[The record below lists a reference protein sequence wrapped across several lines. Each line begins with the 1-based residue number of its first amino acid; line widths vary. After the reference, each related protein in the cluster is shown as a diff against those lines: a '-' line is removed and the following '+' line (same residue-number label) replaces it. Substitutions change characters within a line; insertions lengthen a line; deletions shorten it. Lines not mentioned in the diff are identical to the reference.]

1 MCYTKA
7 MKKKYEDLVNIILKY
22 QIEYYKGQPLVSD
35 SEFDALYDE
44 LIEIENK
51 HPELISD
58 ISPSKRVGSDLNN
71 DFEVVNHTIPV
82 LSLDKAYT
90 DEAVLSWMHKSQV
103 KIDQELSFV
112 LEEKIDGVS
121 IVLYYID
128 GVFDKAVTRGNGQ
141 VGNDVSNNVKTIK
154 SVPLKLPVKIT
165 GAVRGEIFISK
176 TDFEALEDSEY
187 KNPRNLA
194 AGTIRRLQSSLV
206 STMPLD
212 IFVYEAFWQNKE
224 NKDHVE
230 IISELK
236 ELGFKT
242 NPHLALFCS
251 TKEKAEERIKEANI
265 EAGTYSFDMIDQ
277 YLITKTAKRQSLE
290 YEIDGIVAK
299 VNEIKTREL
308 FGYTEH
314 HPRWAIAYKFESPQA
329 SSKVLDISV
338 QVGRTG
344 RITPVAELEKV
355 AIGGS
360 EIKRAS
366 LHNQEYIN
374 ELELAIGDVV
384 SVVKRGD
391 VIPQVQDVVEKGDGQ
406 TYQIPLTCPSCNS
419 PLSQNGAHLFCTNYD
434 CEEQILQRIE
444 YFTSRDQM
452 DMRGLGPSS
461 IKILVE
467 QGLIKDITDLY
478 TCDFNLLDGVK
489 NIGLKTIMGFKESII
504 ESKKQPFY
512 TVLASLGLPEIGK
525 KSAKILIDGGFDDI
539 DKLLLAA
546 KNREIETFTNIDQ
559 IGLQTATLLIKALE
573 EEKTLELIQKLK
585 QAGLQFTKVE
595 IENNEEQIFENQ
607 IWCATGSL
615 SSYPQRALALAEV
628 EKRGGKTTNTI
639 SGKTTHLLLG
649 EGGGSKRAKAEALG
663 VKIVSEDEFISLI
676 KGKPVEKKK
685 DVQTSLFD

>member
-1 MCYTKA
+1 ME
-7 MKKKYEDLVNIILKY
+7 KKYEDLVNIILEY
-22 QIEYYKGQPLVSD
+22 QVAYYKGKPMVTD
-35 SEFDALYDE
+35 VEFDALYDQ
-44 LIEIENK
+44 LLEIESK

-71 DFEVVNHTIPV
+71 DFEVVEHSIPV

-90 DEAVLSWMHKSQV
+90 DEAVLQWMHKSQV

-112 LEEKIDGVS
+112 LEEKIDGIS

-128 GVFDKAVTRGNGQ
+128 GIFSKAVTRGNGQ
-141 VGNDVSNNVKTIK
+141 VGNDVSNNVKTIT
-154 SVPLKLPVKIT
+154 SIPLKLNKNLT

-176 TDFEALEDSEY
+176 ADFAALEESEY

-194 AGTIRRLQSSLV
+194 AGTIRRLQSSQV
-206 STMPLD
+206 SNMPLD
-212 IFVYEAFWQNKE
+212 IFVYEAFWQNKD

-251 TKEKAEERIKEANI
+251 TKEKAEQRIKEANI
-265 EAGTYSFDMIDQ
+265 EAETYAFENIDQ
-277 YLITKTAKRQSLE
+277 YLINKTEKRQSLE

-299 VNEIKTREL
+299 VNEIETREL

-329 SSKVLDISV
+329 SSKVLDITI

-360 EIKRAS
+360 EIRRAS

-391 VIPQVQDVVEKGDGQ
+391 VIPQVQDVVEKGEGVAFI
-406 TYQIPLTCPSCNS
+406 IPDVCPACNS
-419 PLSQNGAHLFCTNYD
+419 KLIKHGAHLFCDNYY

-461 IKILVE
+461 IKILYE

-478 TCDFNLLDGVK
+478 TCDFNSLMGVK
-489 NIGLKTIMGFKESII
+489 NVGLKTIIGFKESII
-504 ESKKQPFY
+504 ESKKQPYY

-539 DKLLLAA
+539 DKLLEAA
-546 KNREIETFTNIDQ
+546 KSRDLDRFTNIDQ

-573 EEKTLELIQKLK
+573 DEKTLELISKLRE
-585 QAGLQFTKVE
+585 AGLQFSKVE
-595 IENNEEQIFENQ
+595 SVNNEEQIFENQ

-615 SSYPQRALALAEV
+615 SSFSQRSLALAEV

-649 EGGGSKRAKAEALG
+649 EGGGSKRSKAEALG
-663 VKIVSEDEFISLI
+663 VKIVSEEEFLSLI
-676 KGKPVEKKK
+676 KVKEKRVKK
-685 DVQTSLFD
+685 EVQTSLFD